1 MCNCRITA
9 TYFLIVLVHN
19 IKFKGTGGGNYW
31 KVVIL
36 TKRLI
41 AQIYIHQAVYAWAL
55 EEIEWQSCFPQ
66 HKIKIDLL
74 LFYDFCE
81 VFFFIFFSWIRLVQ
95 IRPLL
100 FWGENWLIVG
110 RASKIVYFRWL
121 VSIHNWRTYEE
132 WLNLMECADF
142 FQMSVFGGVVAD
154 CICFVL
160 EGDRVYMLRQ

>member
-1 MCNCRITA
+1 MEGCHPYKAANSTNLHSPSSVCVGFRRNWVAVMFSTTQNQNWSIA
-9 TYFLIVLVHN
+9 FLWFLW
-19 IKFKGTGGGNYW
+19 G
-31 KVVIL
+31 
-36 TKRLI
+36 
-41 AQIYIHQAVYAWAL
+41 
-55 EEIEWQSCFPQ
+55 
-66 HKIKIDLL
+66 
-74 LFYDFCE
+74 
-81 VFFFIFFSWIRLVQ
+81 FFFIFFSWIRLVQ

-110 RASKIVYFRWL
+110 RSSKIVYFRWL

>member
-81 VFFFIFFSWIRLVQ
+81 VFF
-95 IRPLL
+95 
-100 FWGENWLIVG
+100 N
-110 RASKIVYFRWL
+110 
-121 VSIHNWRTYEE
+121 
-132 WLNLMECADF
+132 F
-142 FQMSVFGGVVAD
+142 FQLNKASTNSTTFILGRKLTYRRSFFKN
-154 CICFVL
+154 CLF
-160 EGDRVYMLRQ
+160 